1 MKPRASSP
9 NLQSQKTESG
19 KPSVNKLQ
27 NGRLPVP
34 AGKEAGTPARK
45 SSKSPFSLFKRSRSR
60 TLGDGSTSPSEAAAA
75 QLHAPPP
82 SLPPTR
88 KASLPYE
95 SMVPTGS
102 PPAPASA
109 QMTPAPTPQLSFSS
123 STTSTMAGSEP
134 SDQFYADF
142 APSSRPSFSKNDSS
156 SSGNNTINANST
168 NTLNK
173 GNLSKST
180 PSSSHHQHQTPS
192 LKKQQNPSKSHNAPA
207 TPGKPGAFSRMFGA
221 STKRK
226 V

>member
-9 NLQSQKTESG
+9 NLQSQRNDSV
-19 KPSVNKLQ
+19 KPSANKLQ
-27 NGRLPVP
+27 NGRLPVQTS
-34 AGKEAGTPARK
+34 KEAGTPARK
-45 SSKSPFSLFKRSRSR
+45 SSKAPFSLFKRSRSK
-60 TLGDGSTSPSEAAAA
+60 TLGDGSVSRSQAAAA

-82 SLPPTR
+82 SMPPPR
-88 KASLPYE
+88 KAPLPYE

-168 NTLNK
+168 NTLNN

-180 PSSSHHQHQTPS
+180 ASSSQHQHQTLS
-192 LKKQQNPSKSHNAPA
+192 QKKQQTSSKSLNAPA